1 MKIRKSKRDMEN
13 SSWASMSDIAFLLII
28 FFMISSAFMFREGIN
43 LILPDSSK
51 SITMKSSDLF
61 FIKLKKDSTIEVEK
75 RKIEITMLKEKLK
88 EFISRIEDGA
98 VIIQVEAQTEYSA
111 VIDVI
116 DSVRSSGAHKLSIK
130 MI

>member
-1 MKIRKSKRDMEN
+1 MKIRKSKRDMGN

-51 SITMKSSDLF
+51 SVTMKSSDLF

-75 RKIEITMLKEKLK
+75 RKIEIPTLKEKLK

>member
-1 MKIRKSKRDMEN
+1 MKIRRSKRDMES

-43 LILPDSSK
+43 LLLPDSSK
-51 SITMKSSDLF
+51 SVTMKSSDLF

-75 RKIEITMLKEKLK
+75 RKIETTMLKEKLK
-88 EFISRIEDGA
+88 EFISKIEDGA

>member
-1 MKIRKSKRDMEN
+1 MKIRKSRRDSEN
-13 SSWASMSDIAFLLII
+13 SSWSSMSDIAFLLII

-43 LILPDSSK
+43 LVLPDSTK
-51 SITMKSSDLF
+51 SVTMKSSDLF

-75 RKIEITMLKEKLK
+75 HKVEITVLEEKLK
-88 EFISRIEDGA
+88 EFINRIEDGA
-98 VIIQVEAQTEYSA
+98 VIIQVEAQAEYSA

>member
-1 MKIRKSKRDMEN
+1 MKIRKSKRNMEN

-51 SITMKSSDLF
+51 SVTMKSSDLF

-75 RKIEITMLKEKLK
+75 RKVEITMLKDKLK
-88 EFISRIEDGA
+88 EFISKIEDGA

>member
-1 MKIRKSKRDMEN
+1 MKIRKSKRDMGN
-13 SSWASMSDIAFLLII
+13 SSWSSMSDIAFLLII

-51 SITMKSSDLF
+51 SVTMKSSDLF

>member
-1 MKIRKSKRDMEN
+1 MKIRKSKRDMGN
-13 SSWASMSDIAFLLII
+13 SSWSSMSDIAFLLII

-75 RKIEITMLKEKLK
+75 HKIEIPMLKDKLK
-88 EFISRIEDGA
+88 EFISRVEDGA

>member
-1 MKIRKSKRDMEN
+1 MKIRKSKRNMEN

-51 SITMKSSDLF
+51 SVTMKSSDLF

-75 RKIEITMLKEKLK
+75 RKVEITMLKEKLK

>member
-13 SSWASMSDIAFLLII
+13 SSWSSMSDIAFLLII

-51 SITMKSSDLF
+51 SVTMKSSDLF

>member
-51 SITMKSSDLF
+51 SVTMKSSDLF

-75 RKIEITMLKEKLK
+75 RKIEIPMLKDKLK